1 MPIEDTNASI
11 EDIIAMNALY
21 RPGPMDYIADFIEG
35 RKHPENITYDCP
47 ELKPI
52 LEKTYGVIV
61 YQEQVMEILRVLAG
75 YTWGR
80 ADLVRRAMSKKH
92 EDEILKEKNTF
103 LYGNKEE
110 YEKFKGTEKKIAY
123 VPGCIANGI
132 KIEAATAIYD
142 KMVKFAKY
150 AFNKSHAAAYSVT
163 SYWTAWLKEYYPA
176 YYLCSV
182 MNYAANVDKLAEIIE
197 DAKEFGLTVLPPDIN
212 KSSEN
217 CSVLDS
223 KTILFGLSNIKGVG
237 NAAQKIIKER
247 EKRPF
252 TDIID
257 FLLRGSEDTGSTQK
271 LISAGAFDTMGY
283 NRKSIDLNDEI
294 MKEICGIVKKIKDKT
309 SFIENAKKVIEIIK
323 ASAFNSVEDLKAS
336 IKDEKIS
343 YTISSKTIPTVSSIE
358 KRISTASDAI
368 KTYLDELLNGC
379 YEPCQYEE
387 DDSEEMDSEIFKKEK
402 EVLGVYLT
410 GHPINFYDTTNR
422 INLCDITE
430 ASKQVS
436 GIVTN
441 IEKKVSTKGKEYA
454 RFVLEDST
462 NTIKC
467 SIFGQDYED
476 YAAELEDGIGV
487 RIQGKVKIDDF
498 ASTEDDIKYQIT
510 VERIYKLPRKNKD
523 YELRLN
529 NEFEYAK
536 ISDSIKEHENKDGH
550 NLYIIFKNHAED
562 RYLYREKVSKSIM
575 SLGRC
580 VLSN

>member
-35 RKHPENITYDCP
+35 RKHPKNITYDCP

-323 ASAFNSVEDLKAS
+323 ASAFNSVEELKAS

-368 KTYLDELLNGC
+368 KAYLDELSNGC

-387 DDSEEMDSEIFKKEK
+387 DNSEEMDSEIFKREK

-441 IEKKVSTKGKEYA
+441 IEKKVSSKGKEYA

-462 NTIKC
+462 NTVKC

-575 SLGRC
+575 NLGRC